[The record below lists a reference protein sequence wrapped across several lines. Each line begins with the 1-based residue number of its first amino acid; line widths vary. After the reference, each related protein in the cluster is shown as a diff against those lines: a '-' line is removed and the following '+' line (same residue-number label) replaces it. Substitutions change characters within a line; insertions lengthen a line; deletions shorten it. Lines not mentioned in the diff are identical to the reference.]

1 MLAEERKNIEPGNTA
16 QHIGFGGNL
25 MFLLTRSE
33 KKNGDHRKL
42 NVFNKGLERSNMEQ
56 NLHFGHSFG
65 ESIGGLPAMNS
76 FQLLDNIAITR
87 ATTATVHFGPALAFI
102 RIVCAMM
109 TSSKRRVSMHI
120 TF

>member
-42 NVFNKGLERSNMEQ
+42 KVFNKGLERSNIEQ
-56 NLHFGHSFG
+56 GLHFGHSFA
-65 ESIGGLPAMNS
+65 ESSVGLPAMDS
-76 FQLLDNIAITR
+76 FQLPDSVAITR
-87 ATTATVHFGPALAFI
+87 ARTRNATVGPLVA
-102 RIVCAMM
+102 C
-109 TSSKRRVSMHI
+109 TN
-120 TF
+120 